1 MWSGLMEHLATFA
14 KQFSLEQVPN
24 EVIERAK
31 WMLLDSIAAIAYGN
45 QHPNIVRLMNRLK
58 NKAEMNKAN
67 GAPVVGTDKSL
78 DEQHA
83 AFVNAIAM
91 VSYELDE
98 GNPKAKGHP
107 AAHFL
112 PALLAMAITKRLS
125 GKTFLEAF
133 LLNYEISAKL
143 GASLR
148 LNEKIHPHGNWGV
161 FGNGFGVGKLFDW
174 DETDMLNGALLSSS
188 FSFPTL
194 WKSVL
199 EGHEVRNVIIG
210 LNNLHTTLLPDLV
223 HAGYSASA
231 STLSELYTGVLAE
244 GYEEMADDLGDTY
257 YIMHSYFKFYSY
269 CRFCHAPIDAV
280 LALAKDIPLNE
291 IKKITVK
298 TYGLAA
304 RLDGKDIEN
313 EFSGKF
319 SIPYAIA
326 SELYEFYKL
335 KEALAVERQTF
346 VKDMMQ
352 QIFVYEDE
360 TYTKLQSVK
369 RMTAVAITLHD
380 GTVIEKEVD
389 RAKGD
394 ADEEALEQKI
404 IDKSKMYLQSIFGEQ
419 KTNAIIEM
427 LLNIEFVSN
436 LADLQY
442 TLTK

>member
-1 MWSGLMEHLATFA
+1 
-14 KQFSLEQVPN
+14 
-24 EVIERAK
+24 
-31 WMLLDSIAAIAYGN
+31 
-45 QHPNIVRLMNRLK
+45 
-58 NKAEMNKAN
+58 
-67 GAPVVGTDKSL
+67 
-78 DEQHA
+78 
-83 AFVNAIAM
+83 
-91 VSYELDE
+91 
-98 GNPKAKGHP
+98 
-107 AAHFL
+107 
-112 PALLAMAITKRLS
+112 
-125 GKTFLEAF
+125 
-133 LLNYEISAKL
+133 
-143 GASLR
+143 
-148 LNEKIHPHGNWGV
+148 
-161 FGNGFGVGKLFDW
+161 
-174 DETDMLNGALLSSS
+174 
-188 FSFPTL
+188 
-194 WKSVL
+194 
-199 EGHEVRNVIIG
+199 
-210 LNNLHTTLLPDLV
+210 
-223 HAGYSASA
+223 
-231 STLSELYTGVLAE
+231 
-244 GYEEMADDLGDTY
+244 MADDLGDTY

-352 QIFVYEDE
+352 RIFVYEDE